1 MNDHA
6 LDDEGAG
13 EAASFP
19 HARTVPVLGR
29 LLIEH
34 HIPRDHHLASLG
46 IIKPIGLA
54 ALLVAQEHH
63 RRAPVFQLAEVR
75 LGVLH
80 MADAAKCPEE
90 GHIRL
95 ASMPS
100 LERCL
105 ARCAVG

>member
-1 MNDHA
+1 MDDHA
-6 LDDEGAG
+6 LYDEGAG
-13 EAASFP
+13 ETASFP
-19 HARTVPVLGR
+19 RARTVLVSSR

-46 IIKPIGLA
+46 IIEPIRLG

-80 MADAAKCPEE
+80 MADAAKYPKE

-95 ASMPS
+95 VS
-100 LERCL
+100 
-105 ARCAVG
+105 V